1 MRYLIPEIAS
11 TIGFVVTLT
20 LFVGFLL
27 VLWKL
32 VLVPA
37 KTLDEVS
44 MFPLDED

>member
-11 TIGFVVTLT
+11 AIGFGVTLI
-20 LFVGFLL
+20 LFIGFLV

-32 VLVPA
+32 VLVPR
-37 KTLDEVS
+37 KSLDEVS